1 MIGQYVL
8 LLVTVVLGT
17 IAGGMAI
24 GCRTLRDWSWL
35 VVVAALIF
43 LGAAAMLRAV
53 TPRVPGNVP
62 GRSARDGETTRCC
75 AISGAKERTSA
86 GCGERLPG
94 EGL

>member
-1 MIGQYVL
+1 MVGQYVL

-35 VVVAALIF
+35 VVVGALIF
-43 LGAAAMLRAV
+43 LGAAAMLAEV

-62 GRSARDGETTRCC
+62 GRSARDGETTRCH
-75 AISGAKERTSA
+75 AMIGAKERTSA
-86 GCGERLPG
+86 GCSELLPG
-94 EGL
+94 EGS